1 MHSLCTVKVIVWRP
15 PAALLTAVTPRVR
28 RPPKM
33 VTAAAEHSFFL
44 HNAAWNM
51 MEWCCHTGVNDL
63 QTARR
68 PCGDKTMTTCA
79 HHGSSPACTS
89 EPAGHTIAGRK
100 KTNVGMLHY
109 PRKATWRTTSGR
121 IKTNGGM
128 LHYPRKTTGHTT
140 SGRIKT
146 NGGMLH
152 YPRKTTWRTA
162 SGRIK
167 TNGGMLYY
175 P

>member
-1 MHSLCTVKVIVWRP
+1 MHSLCTVKGIVWRP
-15 PAALLTAVTPRVR
+15 PTTLLTAVTLRVR
-28 RPPKM
+28 RQPKM

-51 MEWCCHTGVNDL
+51 MEWCCHTGVNAL

-79 HHGSSPACTS
+79 HYGSSPAYAS
-89 EPAGHTIAGRK
+89 EPAG
-100 KTNVGMLHY
+100 
-109 PRKATWRTTSGR
+109 RTTSGR

-128 LHYPRKTTGHTT
+128 LHYPRKTTRRTT

-146 NGGMLH
+146 NGRMPHYPRKTTGRTTSGRIKTNGRMLH
-152 YPRKTTWRTA
+152 YPRKTTWHAAFRLHATHNIQ
-162 SGRIK
+162 G
-167 TNGGMLYY
+167 
-175 P
+175 

>member
-44 HNAAWNM
+44 HNTAWNM

-63 QTARR
+63 QTARK

-79 HHGSSPACTS
+79 HYGSSPACAS
-89 EPAGHTIAGRK
+89 EPTGRTTSGRI
-100 KTNVGMLHY
+100 KTNGRILHY
-109 PRKATWRTTSGR
+109 PRKTTGRTTSGR

-128 LHYPRKTTGHTT
+128 LHHPQ
-140 SGRIKT
+140 
-146 NGGMLH
+146 
-152 YPRKTTWRTA
+152 KTTWHAAFRLHATHNIQ
-162 SGRIK
+162 G
-167 TNGGMLYY
+167 
-175 P
+175 

>member
-1 MHSLCTVKVIVWRP
+1 MVLHGNAAGFVLYYCSFYGNMFVVRRP

-44 HNAAWNM
+44 HNTAWNM

-68 PCGDKTMTTCA
+68 PYGDKTMTTCA
-79 HHGSSPACTS
+79 HYGSSPACAS
-89 EPAGHTIAGRK
+89 EPAG
-100 KTNVGMLHY
+100 
-109 PRKATWRTTSGR
+109 RTTSGR

-128 LHYPRKTTGHTT
+128 LHYPRKTTWHAAF
-140 SGRIKT
+140 R
-146 NGGMLH
+146 LH
-152 YPRKTTWRTA
+152 ATHNIQ
-162 SGRIK
+162 G
-167 TNGGMLYY
+167 
-175 P
+175 